1 MGIKHLIQEN
11 PSMDLNLVRL
21 ISKLDPSKTNKL
33 TPFMVKVFKK
43 RISKFEKEVIQEN
56 GIYSSRYK
64 YVNNKMS
71 DVSGIEK
78 LLLSWVI
85 DQFSAENIETLVE
98 FNEALDKGLVD
109 QNDIS
114 KYENFEDITN
124 QLSVARTKELLK
136 KSRKEISVV
145 YEDDEIM
152 MLKPLSFESSLKYG
166 AGTKWCT
173 SMKNDPEYFYRYSKN
188 GVLIYLINKQ
198 TGRKFGCHSE
208 KNEPGRVHIY
218 NEVDQSIDSFHIGLP
233 YEKLVILMDLMNV
246 EKYGVNSDLFSDEE
260 KSNYELKL
268 VPMEEEL
275 LPMNHIEET
284 MAVNEELPRFNRR
297 IIPTPARERIEMLVE
312 IMEEKEEEYPTQ
324 EKIMGMIS
332 DILPGLEQEDQRG

>member
-33 TPFMVKVFKK
+33 TPFMVKVIKN
-43 RISKFEKEVIQEN
+43 RMDRFEKDIARDGNV
-56 GIYSSRYK
+56 YSSRYE
-64 YVNNKMS
+64 YVNSKMN
-71 DVSGIEK
+71 DVNGVEK
-78 LLLSWVI
+78 LLLTWII
-85 DQFSAENIETLVE
+85 DQFGAENIETLRE
-98 FNEALDKGLVD
+98 FNEALDKNLVD

-124 QLSVARTKELLK
+124 QLSIARTKELLK

>member
-33 TPFMVKVFKK
+33 TPFMVKVIKN
-43 RISKFEKEVIQEN
+43 RMDRFEKDIARDGNV
-56 GIYSSRYK
+56 YSSRYE
-64 YVNNKMS
+64 YVNSKMN
-71 DVSGIEK
+71 DVNGVEK
-78 LLLSWVI
+78 LLLTWLI
-85 DQFSAENIETLVE
+85 DQFGAENIETLRE
-98 FNEALDKGLVD
+98 FNEALDKNLVD

-124 QLSVARTKELLK
+124 QLSIARTKELLK